1 MTGSQLLNNSL
12 KILGYTDQNG
22 NEQLTAGIRN
32 SAVMNINLIY
42 SDLWRITNESDTPF
56 VPINSLSDTVDLPDD
71 VLYDVFPY
79 GLCMHIA
86 RSENDGDQQQ
96 FYTSLYNQKRLS
108 LSKFNT
114 IEDSFIG
121 SGDL

>member
-1 MTGSQLLNNSL
+1 LLNNSL

-22 NEQLTAGIRN
+22 NEQLTTRIRN
-32 SAVMNINLIY
+32 SAIVNINLVY
-42 SDLWRITNESDTPF
+42 SDLWRIRKAKEPF
-56 VPINSLSDTVDLPDD
+56 KPVNSLSDTVDLPND

-96 FYTSLYNQKRLS
+96 FYAFMYNQKRLS
-108 LSKFNT
+108 LSRIEI
-114 IEDSFIG
+114 IEDTFIR